1 MKTEILQPVG
11 IEQESKTM
19 LDLVVKHREDK
30 AEERRLALIKIEQ
43 ESEAM
48 LEYVNTITI
57 ETGEDYVFWVGHE
70 GKNVKDLERKII
82 GYYAEDKDITYKDWK
97 AVCSA
102 EAKHLEPIVLMT
114 KSISDEAKKYQFKQD
129 EKNRKL
135 LADAR
140 AVAEKEAEERR
151 MAELLRAE
159 KSGNQAQIEQLLSAP
174 IRVMV
179 PVVAQVVTPKIDG
192 YSTRKNWKARLI
204 EGQEHLVPREYCS
217 PDMKKLNAM
226 AKAHESAF
234 NVPGAEAYND
244 QSSSYRK

>member
-1 MKTEILQPVG
+1 MKTEMSQPV
-11 IEQESKTM
+11 E
-19 LDLVVKHREDK
+19 
-30 AEERRLALIKIEQ
+30 IEQ

-57 ETGEDYVFWVGHE
+57 ETAEDYEFWVGHE
-70 GKNVKDLERKII
+70 GRRVKELERKII
-82 GYYAEDKDITYKDWK
+82 DHYAESKALTYKSWK

-102 EAKHLEPIVLMT
+102 EAKHLEPIEIMT
-114 KSISDEAKKYQFKQD
+114 KAISDVAKKYRFEQD

-159 KSGNQAQIEQLLSAP
+159 KNGNQVQVDQLLSAP

-179 PVVAQVVTPKIDG
+179 PVVAQAITPKIEG

-234 NVPGAEAYND
+234 NIAGAEAFND
-244 QSSSYRK
+244 QSSSYRKS